1 MQPSKSQSFNSDFFA
16 PPSRQSMLGQPV
28 LQVSVGRQRLNRYF
42 NSAYSKAF
50 YSVLLL
56 TTLFS
61 VCWSLSKWPEYAD
74 SNWFR
79 VLAVLVVL
87 LLLLDYSLRL
97 CWMTARYCLSLG
109 NLLDL
114 LIQVVSW
121 FALVTE
127 IEGSVEATMGDTGTA
142 IIVTL
147 QSALQFIRVVQLI
160 KYSKSTHDP
169 AQANLLGGNR
179 LEREQ
184 ETDDE
189 GTDV

>member
-1 MQPSKSQSFNSDFFA
+1 MQPSKSQSFNSEFFA

-61 VCWSLSKWPEYAD
+61 VCWSLSKWPMYAD

-79 VLAVLVVL
+79 VLSVVVLL

-97 CWMTARYCLSLG
+97 CWMTARYCCSLG

-121 FALVTE
+121 FSLVTE
-127 IEGSVEATMGDTGTA
+127 IEGSVESAMGDTGTA

-147 QSALQFIRVVQLI
+147 QSALQFMRVVQLI

-169 AQANLLGGNR
+169 AQANLLGSNR
-179 LEREQ
+179 QEREQ